1 MARQASP
8 LTVAIRNLLAKHKG
22 DITHSA
28 AVPLLAAE
36 GFEAVDAVTFNGT
49 KAIWKQ
55 KQNEKPNK
63 GKAKKVTKE
72 DVTAE
77 DALAFVR
84 ENGGLKAAKASIQR
98 QIALFRKAEEE
109 LAVLA

>member
-8 LTVAIRNLLAKHKG
+8 LTVAIRNLLAKNKG

-55 KQNEKPNK
+55 RQNEKPKK
-63 GKAKKVTKE
+63 GKGKKARE
-72 DVTAE
+72 DVTAD
-77 DALAFVR
+77 DALTFVR
-84 ENGGLKAAKASIQR
+84 EQGGIKAAKAAVQR
-98 QIALFRKAEEE
+98 QIDLIRKAESLVAE
-109 LAVLA
+109 LV